1 MDACFGIRYQIG
13 KDSSLEIKYNDL
25 NPLLSLKE
33 TQVKG
38 KIDWIPNFS
47 ENGEKICAKNL
58 GKVSGKK
65 FNINI
70 EAKINNAEHG
80 SAVFQL
86 VNLKDAKIE
95 EKITFE
101 KRDSNIL
108 ADYPYLTHWKNNI
121 NASFSSIS
129 QWPIRFPEKYW
140 IFGDEDVITFKG
152 ELLSRI

>member
-95 EKITFE
+95 EKKI
-101 KRDSNIL
+101 
-108 ADYPYLTHWKNNI
+108 
-121 NASFSSIS
+121 IS
-129 QWPIRFPEKYW
+129 M
-140 IFGDEDVITFKG
+140 
-152 ELLSRI
+152 